1 VVGLLELPGVDLDVV
16 RLSSWRAIQIYET
29 QKEQR
34 LHDTTH
40 TRRTRYA
47 THNTQHTVVRTA
59 TRPTANE
66 PERGTKECA
75 YHEKSG
81 EREGKDHPVEEGDD
95 IGHLREE

>member
-1 VVGLLELPGVDLDVV
+1 
-16 RLSSWRAIQIYET
+16 
-29 QKEQR
+29 
-34 LHDTTH
+34 
-40 TRRTRYA
+40 
-47 THNTQHTVVRTA
+47 VRTA